1 VTDPL
6 ESLLSL
12 PGVVDGVA
20 GARAA
25 VDAMLNHRVLL
36 RRSAEVSAESAL
48 RGAWASA
55 ALTGSQAELAD
66 VRSGAAAADPL
77 VQAAL
82 RAQGEIGALAGT
94 WSRAPRQ
101 ALARL
106 HAVAAV
112 DLISDPE
119 LLGRPAEVPG
129 VAERLDT
136 LAGVLSETSAP
147 AMVVAAVVQGE
158 ILALDA
164 FPPVSGIVA
173 RAAERLTLIDLGLD
187 PKSLVTFEVGH
198 WELRPEFESTLTAYQ
213 DGSRDGLS
221 VWIGHCADAI
231 VVGAR
236 ETTAICEA
244 IARGVT
250 A

>member
-1 VTDPL
+1 M
-6 ESLLSL
+6 
-12 PGVVDGVA
+12 PGRRPFW
-20 GARAA
+20 RAA
-25 VDAMLNHRVLL
+25 KPNSPTSDPERP
-36 RRSAEVSAESAL
+36 RRIRLCKPRCGLKAKSACWPA
-48 RGAWASA
+48 RGV
-55 ALTGSQAELAD
+55 G
-66 VRSGAAAADPL
+66 
-77 VQAAL
+77 
-82 RAQGEIGALAGT
+82 
-94 WSRAPRQ
+94 APRQ

-112 DLISDPE
+112 DLITDPD
-119 LLGRPAEVPG
+119 LLGRPSDVPG
-129 VAERLDT
+129 VADRLDT

-147 AMVVAAVVQGE
+147 ALVVAAVVQGE
-158 ILALDA
+158 ISALDA

-221 VWIGHCADAI
+221 LWIGHCADAI

-244 IARGVT
+244 IARG
-250 A
+250 